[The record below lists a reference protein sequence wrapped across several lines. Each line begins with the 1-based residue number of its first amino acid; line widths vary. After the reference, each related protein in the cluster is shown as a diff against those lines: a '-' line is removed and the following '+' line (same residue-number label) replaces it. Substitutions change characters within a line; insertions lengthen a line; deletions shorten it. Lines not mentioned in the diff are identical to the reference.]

1 MGATES
7 PPDVFSVTSFI
18 LLVLSGLGFD
28 LPQADYEME
37 VEVEVGRAAQ
47 RCDGVGGAAMVVLMH
62 LRGPAMLLPRL
73 RRAKLG
79 GRHAVM
85 RYDREGVRSPFLKMS
100 LLSFFP
106 DQE

>member
-18 LLVLSGLGFD
+18 LLVLSGLGFG
-28 LPQADYEME
+28 LPQADYEM
-37 VEVEVGRAAQ
+37 EVEVGRAAQ

-62 LRGPAMLLPRL
+62 LRGLAMLLPRL

>member
-18 LLVLSGLGFD
+18 LLVLSGLGFG

-37 VEVEVGRAAQ
+37 VEVGCAAQ

-62 LRGPAMLLPRL
+62 LRGLAMLLPRL

-106 DQE
+106 D